1 MGIYTMEDSRD
12 RNMDDLMAAAK
23 LKLEKQKEVEARGNG
38 QLNRDMNIPEPAED
52 IYADMRNEMEVPEA
66 DYPSDSNIRYSPPV
80 YDDVDIDHNA
90 DNDTTPNFYM
100 DAQDTPIFDGGPG
113 VAQVDIWKK
122 QFSKEKVMHT
132 QILDRHFVFRT
143 LNRYEYK
150 QIVAIENMDA
160 LYREE
165 VICRTCVLWPYNYDF
180 KQMAQEDSGYPSTLA
195 QIIMENSGFT
205 KEYGIE
211 VL

>member
-1 MGIYTMEDSRD
+1 MVDNSD
-12 RNMDDLMAAAK
+12 RNLNDLMNAANQK
-23 LKLEKQKEVEARGNG
+23 LAKQKEVAEREAAGQT
-38 QLNRDMNIPEPAED
+38 QLNRDMNIPEPQQDIYAEMRQEAEYGEVNYPEDMTIQYAPQPQED
-52 IYADMRNEMEVPEA
+52 IY
-66 DYPSDSNIRYSPPV
+66 
-80 YDDVDIDHNA
+80 IDHDA
-90 DNDTTPNFYM
+90 DNDTTPGFYM
-100 DAQDTPIFDGGPG
+100 DRQDTPIFEGGPG
-113 VAQVDIWKK
+113 ISQVDIWKK
-122 QFSKEKVMHT
+122 QYSKEKVMHT

>member
-1 MGIYTMEDSRD
+1 MATQQENIA
-12 RNMDDLMAAAK
+12 NLMQAAQI
-23 LKLEKQKEVEARGNG
+23 KLEKQKQQLEAG
-38 QLNRDMNIPEPAED
+38 ED
-52 IYADMRNEMEVPEA
+52 IYAEMRAEMDEEEF
-66 DYPSDSNIRYSPPV
+66 YTPSAPTIQNSPQSQPHV
-80 YDDVDIDHNA
+80 VIEREPSYIDEYYI
-90 DNDTTPNFYM
+90 DPD
-100 DAQDTPIFDGGPG
+100 DTPIFEDGPG
-113 VAQVDIWKK
+113 ISQIDIWKK
-122 QFSKEKVMHT
+122 QYSREKIFHT

-150 QIVAIENMDA
+150 QIVAIENIDA

-165 VICRTCVLWPYNYDF
+165 IICTTCTLWPRNYDF
-180 KQMAQEDSGYPSTLA
+180 KTMAGEDSGYPSTLA